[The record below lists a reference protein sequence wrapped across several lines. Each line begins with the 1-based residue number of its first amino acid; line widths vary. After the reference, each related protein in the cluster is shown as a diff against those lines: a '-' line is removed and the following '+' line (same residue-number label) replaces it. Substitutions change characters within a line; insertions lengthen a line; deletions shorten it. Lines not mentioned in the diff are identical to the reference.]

1 MRVDGDHAV
10 AALLQERGDA
20 AGVAVRARRCP
31 DHCPRTHALE
41 DAANHFVV
49 HTALLPRPRAVY
61 AQVLRVALFITCF
74 NDTLFPR
81 TGQAVVR
88 LLERLGHEVEF
99 RAEQTCCG
107 QMHLNSGYA
116 AEAGALARRFAR
128 VFDGADAVVSP
139 SASCVATVRHGY
151 ARLGVAAPPV
161 FELTEFL
168 VDRLGVEDVGAYFPH
183 RVTYHPT
190 CHGLRLLGLGDRPL
204 RLLRA
209 VRGIDLVDLPE
220 AEECCGFGGTFAVKN
235 ADVSTAMLADKMRR
249 VLDTGAEV
257 VTAADNSCLMH
268 IGGGLSRGRAGTR
281 ALHLAEIL
289 ASAP

>member
-1 MRVDGDHAV
+1 VV
-10 AALLQERGDA
+10 A
-20 AGVAVRARRCP
+20 
-31 DHCPRTHALE
+31 
-41 DAANHFVV
+41 
-49 HTALLPRPRAVY
+49 
-61 AQVLRVALFITCF
+61 
-74 NDTLFPR
+74 
-81 TGQAVVR
+81 

-99 RAEQTCCG
+99 RDEQTCCG

-116 AEAGALARRFAR
+116 NEATDLARRFAR
-128 VFDGADAVVSP
+128 VFDGADVVVSP
-139 SASCVATVRHGY
+139 SASCVATVRHAYG
-151 ARLGVAAPPV
+151 RLGATPPPV
-161 FELTEFL
+161 YELSEFL
-168 VDRLGVEDVGAYFPH
+168 VDHLGVEDVGAYFPH

-209 VRGIDLVDLPE
+209 VRGIDLVELPE

-268 IGGGLSRGRAGTR
+268 IGGGLSRQRAGTR
-281 ALHLAEIL
+281 ALHMAEIL
-289 ASAP
+289 ASTG